1 MSEHPSTEVARVE
14 RATLRAVRFKDERA
28 RAPTPWD
35 GPVLDLVGAQH
46 LTRVEKKGTPAF
58 SPLVYEDGATRGKRG
73 IRSATALVLDFDHL
87 AASVADQVWQKL
99 RARGWALVGYTSFSH
114 HADGPDDVC
123 FRVLVLVSRPI
134 LPDEYEPVWLAANA
148 ALGRVADANARDIS
162 RLWYVASCPPERL
175 EHAWVR
181 VVDGRPLDVDRA
193 LSASAIRPRSRRK
206 ADTGAGTGAIAEGE
220 RNAGLTSLGGT
231 LRRKGAGRDE
241 LLAALNAANIARCVP
256 PLHDDE
262 VVAIVDSLLRYDPA
276 SPLITLNL
284 TDAGNGE
291 RFQALHGARFAFVH
305 AWGCWYHYDGVRW
318 LRDGSGEAT
327 RGALATLRATGA
339 EAEKIPDEDQRGE
352 LVKHTLDS
360 ESSARLGAMLTIAQS
375 LLPVS
380 TDDLDRDVDLLNVR
394 NGTLDLRTGEL
405 RPHHRDDWLTRLA
418 PVEYDASATC
428 PRWEAFLLRAM
439 GGNEA
444 LVAFLQRAIGY
455 ALTGHTNEQVL
466 FLLYGVG
473 ANGKSTFLE
482 TIRALLGDLSA
493 IADFGT
499 FLKRDSE
506 GARNDIAR
514 LVGTRFVSAVEA
526 EAGKPLAEAL
536 VKQLTG
542 GDTITARFLFKEFF
556 DFKPQF
562 KIWLAANHKPTIG
575 GSDHGI
581 WRRIRLV
588 PFTVTIPEH
597 ERDPKL
603 TQKLAEELPGI
614 LAWAV
619 RGCLAWRADGL
630 GVPDEVKAA
639 TASYREEMDAF
650 GGFVEAS
657 CVAELGVTVPAAD
670 LYGAYARWCEAN
682 GERARSQKSLAASL
696 RERGFEAAKGTKGVR
711 VWRGLR
717 LRRDDETVPA
727 VGGGWRMGGAFSAN
741 SDRSD
746 QTPHVAY
753 GGCDPSFLSDRK
765 PIYPPPS
772 ATHCEDEG
780 STSGSWVADREK
792 SRIGDPPHPPPIR
805 HPDARSELDENV
817 GTDWEEGEL

>member
-1 MSEHPSTEVARVE
+1 MSDQPTTEVARVE
-14 RATLRAVRFKDERA
+14 RATLRAVRFKDERS
-28 RAPTPWD
+28 RAPTPWE

-46 LTRVEKKGTPAF
+46 VTRVEKKGTPAF

-73 IRSATALVLDFDHL
+73 IRCATALVLDFDHL
-87 AASVADQVWQKL
+87 AANVADQVWQKL

-114 HADGPDDVC
+114 HAEGPDDVC
-123 FRVLVLVSRPI
+123 FRVVVLVSRPI

-193 LSASAIRPRSRRK
+193 LSASAMRPRGRGRK
-206 ADTGAGTGAIAEGE
+206 ADPGAAIAEGE
-220 RNAGLTSLGGT
+220 RNAGLMRLGGG
-231 LRRKGAGRDE
+231 LRRRGAGRDE
-241 LLAALNAANIARCVP
+241 LLASLHAANVARCVP
-256 PLHDDE
+256 PLPEDE

-276 SPLITLNL
+276 SPLITLNT
-284 TDAGNGE
+284 TDAGNAE
-291 RFQALHGARFAFVH
+291 RFQSLHGARFAFVH
-305 AWGCWYHYDGVRW
+305 AWGSWYHYDGVRW
-318 LRDGSGEAT
+318 LRDTSGEAT
-327 RGALATLRATGA
+327 RGALATLRATAA
-339 EAEKIPDEDQRGE
+339 EAEKVPDEDQRGE
-352 LVKHTLDS
+352 LLKHALDS
-360 ESSARLGAMLTIAQS
+360 ESSARIAAMLNIAQS

-380 TDDLDRDVDLLNVR
+380 TDDLDRDVDLLNVA

-418 PVEYDASATC
+418 PVAFDANASC

-493 IADFGT
+493 IADFNT
-499 FLKRDSE
+499 FLKRDSD

-597 ERDPKL
+597 ERDPRL

-619 RGCLAWRADGL
+619 RGCLAWRENGL

-657 CVAELGVTVPAAD
+657 CVSDAGATVPAAE
-670 LYGAYARWCEAN
+670 LYAAYTKWCEAN
-682 GERARSQKSLAASL
+682 GERARSQKSLASGL
-696 RERGFEAAKGTKGVR
+696 RERGFEAAKGAKGVR
-711 VWRGLR
+711 VWRGIR
-717 LRRDDETVPA
+717 LRRDGETAPA
-727 VGGGWRMGGAFSAN
+727 TGGGWRMGGAFSGN
-741 SDRSD
+741 SDHSD

-753 GGCDPSFLSDRK
+753 EGCDPSRLSDRK
-765 PIYPPPS
+765 PIQAPPT
-772 ATHCEDEG
+772 ATHRENDGPDGVPE
-780 STSGSWVADREK
+780 VADREK
-792 SRIGDPPHPPPIR
+792 SRIGDPPQLPPIR
-805 HPDARSELDENV
+805 HPEPRSDLDANV
-817 GTDWEEGEL
+817 GMDWEEGEL